1 MITAENIITR
11 EEIRRLRS
19 LKSGGQ
25 WIEMRHRL
33 PGVIFEEE
41 NVTVMNDIADT
52 RKKHCARHGIHTV
65 LDVKLMTKSEISVIL
80 ADKAFTVSERKLKEL
95 QKQAEQAK

>member
-1 MITAENIITR
+1 MIR
-11 EEIRRLRS
+11 EEIRHVRS

-25 WIEMRHRL
+25 WIDMRQRL

-41 NVTVMNDIADT
+41 DVTVMNDIADT
-52 RKKHCARHGIHTV
+52 IKRHFARHGINTV

-80 ADKAFTVSERKLKEL
+80 ADKACRVSKRKLKEL
-95 QKQAEQAK
+95 